1 MSIKL
6 KELELEKRN
15 KRDIEKKNEE
25 KLANL
30 RQNMRES
37 EKSIF
42 EKIEKEYSPILKQK
56 DELIKDQ

>member
-30 RQNMRES
+30 R
-37 EKSIF
+37 
-42 EKIEKEYSPILKQK
+42 
-56 DELIKDQ
+56 